1 MRCALRQRS
10 AGRCGAGGATL
21 PPARPRAAA
30 LVDRGDAAGSC
41 DPSDPPALRGDSA
54 PPTYEQCA
62 GIRLRPRQRPL
73 APVRYLSDGQFALD
87 HAASDGHSC
96 GCSSGPPGFLKP
108 RQLQLPRSRP
118 DGQPIESSH
127 LEQVEALRTKAQSFA
142 PSDRSYD
149 ALMHRGLTLSHSAW
163 IRADDRR
170 LELRRGWRRFFS
182 RYDALICPVTT
193 APAYPHSKGVA
204 RRDQYFP
211 VNGER
216 RPAADNYYWIGLP
229 NLSYLPA

>member
-1 MRCALRQRS
+1 MRCAHRQRS

-127 LEQVEALRTKAQSFA
+127 LALDLLGVPHHAIPA
-142 PSDRSYD
+142 Y
-149 ALMHRGLTLSHSAW
+149 RGLKEVETAILQNIGQLANSSLS
-163 IRADDRR
+163 
-170 LELRRGWRRFFS
+170 GWS
-182 RYDALICPVTT
+182 GSVEPTMGDIVT
-193 APAYPHSKGVA
+193 PLW
-204 RRDQYFP
+204 Q
-211 VNGER
+211 
-216 RPAADNYYWIGLP
+216 
-229 NLSYLPA
+229 LSPR